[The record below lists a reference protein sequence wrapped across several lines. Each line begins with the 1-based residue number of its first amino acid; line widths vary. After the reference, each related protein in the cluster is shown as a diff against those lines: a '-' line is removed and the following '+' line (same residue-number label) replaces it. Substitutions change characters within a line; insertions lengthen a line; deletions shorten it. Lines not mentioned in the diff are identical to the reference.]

1 MSDETRE
8 TGADPQTGAKHHPRR
23 LHPSD
28 MYGICR
34 KSRGETGQQAWIVRL
49 SRGGRS
55 FQSTFADSSFG
66 GRAQALHVARAY
78 RDAVLEV
85 VPPLTRAEM
94 RQVQRRKAPGEHTS
108 EITGVTYAKETHGRA
123 AAWIARIELPADNIP
138 GRPTKGAKRPR
149 RSIVRS
155 FSVAKHGYTAAKAA
169 AEEARLDMLNALQD
183 GNDPALRSHAVE
195 ILHRRLGRKVEKA
208 GRDDDDDARRACPR
222 YPADRLCC
230 TNPMADS
237 ACESSVIAG
246 WHEQT
251 DTSELQDPELA
262 QL

>member
-1 MSDETRE
+1 MSSDTDNNA
-8 TGADPQTGAKHHPRR
+8 GADPQTNAKPHPRR

-49 SRGGRS
+49 SRGGKF

-66 GRAQALHVARAY
+66 GRAQALHVARAW

-94 RQVQRRKAPGEHTS
+94 RQVQRRKAPGEHVS
-108 EITGVTYAKETHGRA
+108 EITGVTYAKETPGRA
-123 AAWIARIELPADNIP
+123 AAWIARIELPAEAIP
-138 GRPTKGAKRPR
+138 GRPTKGDRRPR

-155 FSVAKHGYTAAKAA
+155 FSVAKQGYTAAKAA

-183 GNDPALRSHAVE
+183 GNDPALRSQAAE
-195 ILHRRLGRKVEKA
+195 ILHRRLGRRAEKVV
-208 GRDDDDDARRACPR
+208 RDDDDDARRACPR
-222 YPADRLCC
+222 YPAAALLHKSDDGFNL
-230 TNPMADS
+230 
-237 ACESSVIAG
+237 
-246 WHEQT
+246 
-251 DTSELQDPELA
+251 
-262 QL
+262 